1 MQLYLN
7 SSPRCSI
14 QKKLKKS
21 KMLYCSCHR
30 DILFLTL
37 TLFSFYESE
46 KKFADPYHQ
55 IEKQKN
61 KNTFT
66 PRWPLETK
74 KPQTVTKCI
83 SRRNKKKKKKRKKNV
98 RENQNPLSNS
108 TTKMGKEQRNCP
120 PIRSPLANGT
130 NHHEMMTCPY
140 ANFRCMPRAGRG
152 VEFLATEKTE
162 GIKTVQRKKAETET

>member
-83 SRRNKKKKKKRKKNV
+83 SRRNKKKKRKEKRTLEKIKIPFQIQQRKWEKNNV
-98 RENQNPLSNS
+98 TVPPYGLHSQTAPT
-108 TTKMGKEQRNCP
+108 TTKWWRVHTRISGACHAPGEEWSFWQQKKQKE
-120 PIRSPLANGT
+120 
-130 NHHEMMTCPY
+130 
-140 ANFRCMPRAGRG
+140 
-152 VEFLATEKTE
+152 
-162 GIKTVQRKKAETET
+162 

>member
-83 SRRNKKKKKKRKKNV
+83 SRRNKKKKRKEKRTLEKIKIPFQIQQRKWEKNNV
-98 RENQNPLSNS
+98 TVPPYGLHSQTAPT
-108 TTKMGKEQRNCP
+108 TTKC
-120 PIRSPLANGT
+120 
-130 NHHEMMTCPY
+130 
-140 ANFRCMPRAGRG
+140 
-152 VEFLATEKTE
+152 
-162 GIKTVQRKKAETET
+162 

>member
-46 KKFADPYHQ
+46 KKFADLYHQ
-55 IEKQKN
+55 IEKQKTKN

-83 SRRNKKKKKKRKKNV
+83 SRRNKKKKRKEKRTLEKIKIPFQIQQRKWEKNNV
-98 RENQNPLSNS
+98 TVPPYGLHSQTAPT
-108 TTKMGKEQRNCP
+108 TTK
-120 PIRSPLANGT
+120 
-130 NHHEMMTCPY
+130 
-140 ANFRCMPRAGRG
+140 
-152 VEFLATEKTE
+152 
-162 GIKTVQRKKAETET
+162 

>member
-46 KKFADPYHQ
+46 KKFADLYHQ
-55 IEKQKN
+55 IEKQKTKN

-83 SRRNKKKKKKRKKNV
+83 SRRNKKKKRKEKRTLEKIKIPFQIQQRKWEKNNV
-98 RENQNPLSNS
+98 TVPPYGLHSQTAPT
-108 TTKMGKEQRNCP
+108 TTKC
-120 PIRSPLANGT
+120 
-130 NHHEMMTCPY
+130 
-140 ANFRCMPRAGRG
+140 
-152 VEFLATEKTE
+152 
-162 GIKTVQRKKAETET
+162 

>member
-7 SSPRCSI
+7 SSPRSSI

-83 SRRNKKKKKKRKKNV
+83 SRRNKKKKRKEKRTLEKIKIPFQIQQRKWEKNNV
-98 RENQNPLSNS
+98 TVPPYGLHSQTAPT
-108 TTKMGKEQRNCP
+108 TTK
-120 PIRSPLANGT
+120 
-130 NHHEMMTCPY
+130 
-140 ANFRCMPRAGRG
+140 
-152 VEFLATEKTE
+152 
-162 GIKTVQRKKAETET
+162 

>member
-1 MQLYLN
+1 MKAKRN
-7 SSPRCSI
+7 SPIYIIKSKNKK
-14 QKKLKKS
+14 QKTKTLSHLAGQWKLKKKPNS
-21 KMLYCSCHR
+21 NKMY
-30 DILFLTL
+30 FQ
-37 TLFSFYESE
+37 
-46 KKFADPYHQ
+46 KKQ
-55 IEKQKN
+55 E
-61 KNTFT
+61 
-66 PRWPLETK
+66 
-74 KPQTVTKCI
+74 
-83 SRRNKKKKKKRKKNV
+83 KKKKRKKNV

>member
-83 SRRNKKKKKKRKKNV
+83 SRRNNKKKRKEKRTLEKIKIPFQIQQRKWEKNNV
-98 RENQNPLSNS
+98 TVPPYGLHSQTAPT
-108 TTKMGKEQRNCP
+108 TTK
-120 PIRSPLANGT
+120 
-130 NHHEMMTCPY
+130 
-140 ANFRCMPRAGRG
+140 
-152 VEFLATEKTE
+152 
-162 GIKTVQRKKAETET
+162 

>member
-83 SRRNKKKKKKRKKNV
+83 SRRNKKKKRKEKRTLEKIKIPFQIQQRKWEKNNV
-98 RENQNPLSNS
+98 TVPPYGLHSQTAPT
-108 TTKMGKEQRNCP
+108 TTK
-120 PIRSPLANGT
+120 
-130 NHHEMMTCPY
+130 
-140 ANFRCMPRAGRG
+140 
-152 VEFLATEKTE
+152 
-162 GIKTVQRKKAETET
+162 

>member
-55 IEKQKN
+55 IEKQKY

-83 SRRNKKKKKKRKKNV
+83 SRRNKKKKRKEKRTLEKIKIPFQIQQRKWEKNNV
-98 RENQNPLSNS
+98 TVPPYGLHSQTAPT
-108 TTKMGKEQRNCP
+108 TTKC
-120 PIRSPLANGT
+120 
-130 NHHEMMTCPY
+130 
-140 ANFRCMPRAGRG
+140 
-152 VEFLATEKTE
+152 
-162 GIKTVQRKKAETET
+162 